1 MKAIIEF
8 PEGKEAEFH
17 RMMKDLG
24 AYVGACSE
32 QMYIPRICSIENV
45 RQQVDDFCEDCKADG
60 QSVSIDKYFDKEE
73 LANKIFRECVRDG
86 ERDKNHPDRD
96 IAQDILI
103 DSFRALGLVFCREML
118 RVVKRRHPELD
129 MKEASSLAFA
139 LPSDTLF
146 RMKDREFLEAVDES
160 TRKLRRVRTPLTP
173 KEKRSLRAKQRERQE
188 PAR

>member
-103 DSFRALGLVFCREML
+103 DYQNRAEML
-118 RVVKRRHPELD
+118 RAVKRRHPELD

-188 PAR
+188 PVR

>member
-96 IAQDILI
+96 TAQDILI
-103 DSFRALGLVFCREML
+103 DYQNRAEML

-129 MKEASSLAFA
+129 MKEASALAFS

-160 TRKLRRVRTPLTP
+160 SQKLRRVRTPLTP
-173 KEKRSLRAKQRERQE
+173 EEKRSLRAKQRERQE
-188 PAR
+188 PVR